1 MATIRL
7 NLRPSSWDLIWSS
20 VHRILMINAAVVV
33 VNLPLLAALAI
44 VERPWH
50 YPAFFLV
57 LALTLGPSVAGAF
70 AYLDDEDDG
79 LRQLVRAY
87 RRHFRRSAAL
97 WSLSLAMIAVLV
109 ADIAVLRG
117 FRAGAVL
124 VPALA
129 VAAVLV
135 LSSATTAQADLV
147 LRTGVRLRVLLWS
160 ALYLSVRRW
169 WITAV
174 NLLLLVVAA
183 LIVNQA
189 PVLGLAVVPGCV
201 IFVVWR
207 NSRM

>member
-1 MATIRL
+1 MATVRL
-7 NLRPSSWDLIWSS
+7 NLQPSSWDLVWSS
-20 VHRILMINAAVVV
+20 VHRILMINAAMVV

-50 YPAFFLV
+50 YPAFFGL

-87 RRHFRRSAAL
+87 RRHFRRSVAL
-97 WSLSLAMIAVLV
+97 WSLSLAMIGVLV

-117 FRAGAVL
+117 SRAGAVL

-147 LRTGVRLRVLLWS
+147 LRSGERLRVLLWS

-169 WITAV
+169 WITAM

-189 PVLGLAVVPGCV
+189 PVLGLATIPGCV
-201 IFVVWR
+201 MFVVWR